1 MKKWV
6 ISNSSKIN
14 SIVASDAIEGVI
26 KILLENRGLKS
37 QKEINEFLNPSL
49 DDLTLQNVKLDEKEL
64 NKAKVRIKKAIEKNE
79 TIVVYTDY
87 DADGVSSGTIVWEA
101 LYHLGAKVMPYV
113 PHRIE
118 EGYGLSNIGIDNVK
132 EQYNPS
138 LIITVDHGVSA
149 YEKVGYAKKLG
160 IDVIIIDHHTL
171 PAKLPEADAL
181 IHTVSLCAT
190 GIAWFFANYLKSNKM
205 QVENLDLVALATI
218 ADLIPLT
225 HANRIL
231 VKYGLEQLN
240 KTKRPGLLAL
250 MKTSGI
256 KDGNIGVYEVGHLL
270 APRINASG
278 RLTHALDSLR
288 LLCTKDRV
296 RAELLAQNLS
306 STNKERQLLLKET
319 TQHAFETVK
328 KYLITDN
335 DRVKQLNKLIFIS
348 HENYNQGVIGL
359 VAGKLVEEYYRPAIV
374 ISKGEKYSKASA
386 RSIAGFNIVEAIRS
400 CSELLVDVGGHPM
413 AAGFTIETSKL
424 LLLEKKLTQIADKS
438 LDEEKLQRTLK
449 IDCEIDLEQ
458 VIPDLYKAIKNLEP
472 FGMGNAMPTFVSRNV
487 KMVKIGLV
495 GKDKK
500 HLKFTLQPNPKFH
513 QYIDAIG
520 FGMSSFFEKFSFDQ
534 SVDIVYTI
542 EEDNWNMNRNL
553 PAQAGWSNL
562 GSSLQLKLK
571 DVKISLN

>member
-6 ISNSSKIN
+6 LIN
-14 SIVASDAIEGVI
+14 DSEINNADDIQKVI
-26 KILLENRGLKS
+26 LNNRGIKS
-37 QKEINEFLNPSL
+37 EKEKNEFLNPSL
-49 DDLTLQNVKLDEKEL
+49 ESLTIEKVGLSEKEL
-64 NKAKVRIKKAIEKNE
+64 HKAKVRIKKALDKNE

-87 DADGVSSGTIVWEA
+87 DVDGVSSGTIVWEA
-101 LYHLGAKVMPYV
+101 LYHMRAKVMPYV

-118 EGYGLSNIGIDNVK
+118 EGYGLSNIGLDNVK
-132 EQYNPS
+132 KQYNPS
-138 LIITVDHGVSA
+138 LIITVDHGISA
-149 YEKVGYAKKLG
+149 YEKVEYAQKLG
-160 IDVIIIDHHTL
+160 IDIIVIDHHTL
-171 PAKLPEADAL
+171 PSNLPEAEAL

-225 HANRIL
+225 RANRIL
-231 VKYGLEQLN
+231 VKYGLEQMN

-256 KDGNIGVYEVGHLL
+256 KDGKIGVYEVGHQL

-296 RAELLAQNLS
+296 RADLLAQNLS
-306 STNKERQLLLKET
+306 NTNRDRQLILEEMT
-319 TQHAFETVK
+319 IHAKDMVK
-328 KYLITDN
+328 RKASSGKIILISDE
-335 DRVKQLNKLIFIS
+335 S
-348 HENYNQGVIGL
+348 YNQGVIGL
-359 VAGKLVEEYYRPAIV
+359 VAGKLVDEFYRPAIV

-386 RSIAGFNIVEAIRS
+386 RSIAGFNIVEALRS
-400 CSELLVDVGGHPM
+400 CSELLVEVGGHPM

-424 LLLEKKLTQIADKS
+424 LLFEKKITDIADKA
-438 LDEEKLQRTLK
+438 LDEEKLQRSIK

-458 VIPDLYKAIKNLEP
+458 VTSDLYKALKKLEP
-472 FGMGNAMPTFVSRNV
+472 FGMGNAIPTFVSRKIKVV
-487 KMVKIGLV
+487 KMRII

-500 HLKFTLQPNPKFH
+500 HIKFTLQPNPKFN

-520 FGMSSFFEKFSFDQ
+520 FGMSSLFEKITFDQ
-534 SVDIVYTI
+534 ALDIVYTI
-542 EEDNWNMNRNL
+542 EEDNWNMNRS
-553 PAQAGWSNL
+553 WSNL

-571 DVKISLN
+571 DINISV

>member
-1 MKKWV
+1 MKKWT
-6 ISNSSKIN
+6 ILNSSKIN
-14 SIVASDAIEGVI
+14 SNVASDAIKDVV

-49 DDLTLQNVKLDEKEL
+49 ESLTIEKVGLSEKEL
-64 NKAKVRIKKAIEKNE
+64 QKAKVRIKKALEQNE

-87 DADGVSSGTIVWEA
+87 DVDGVSSGTIMWEA
-101 LYHLGAKVMPYV
+101 LYQMGAKVMPYV

-132 EQYNPS
+132 KQYNPS
-138 LIITVDHGVSA
+138 LIITVDHGISA
-149 YEKVGYAKKLG
+149 YEKVEYAKKLG
-160 IDVIIIDHHTL
+160 IDIIVIDHHTL
-171 PAKLPEADAL
+171 PSNLPEAEAL

-190 GIAWFFANYLKSNKM
+190 GIAWFFANFLKSNKM

-225 HANRIL
+225 RANRIL

-256 KDGNIGVYEVGHLL
+256 KDGKIGVYEVGHQL

-288 LLCTKDRV
+288 LLCTKDNV
-296 RAELLAQNLS
+296 RADLLAQNLS
-306 STNKERQLLLKET
+306 NTNRERQLILEEMT
-319 TQHAFETVK
+319 IHAKSLSSEYTRK
-328 KYLITDN
+328 
-335 DRVKQLNKLIFIS
+335 KLIFLS
-348 HENYNQGVIGL
+348 HESYNQGVIGL
-359 VAGKLVEEYYRPAIV
+359 VAGKLVEEFYRPAIV
-374 ISKGEKYSKASA
+374 ISKGEKFSKASA

-413 AAGFTIETSKL
+413 AAGFTIETSNIS
-424 LLLEKKLTQIADKS
+424 LLEKKLTEIAEKS
-438 LDEEKLQRTLK
+438 LDEEKLQRVLK
-449 IDCEIDLEQ
+449 IDCDIDLEM
-458 VIPDLYKAIKNLEP
+458 VIPDLYKAIKELEP
-472 FGMGNAMPTFVSRNV
+472 FGMGNTTPTFVSKNV
-487 KMVKIGLV
+487 KVAKMRII

-500 HLKFTLQPNPKFH
+500 HLKFTLQPNPEIH

-520 FGMSSFFEKFSFDQ
+520 FGMSSFFDKFSFDQ
-534 SVDIVYTI
+534 KVDIVFTI
-542 EEDNWNMNRNL
+542 EEDNWNMNRN
-553 PAQAGWSNL
+553 WSNL

-571 DVKISLN
+571 DVNISSN